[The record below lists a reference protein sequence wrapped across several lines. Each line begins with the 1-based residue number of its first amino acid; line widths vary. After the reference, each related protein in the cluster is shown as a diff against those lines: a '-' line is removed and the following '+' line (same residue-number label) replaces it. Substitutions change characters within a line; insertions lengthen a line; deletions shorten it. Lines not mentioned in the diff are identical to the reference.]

1 MGCAFVLHAITV
13 ALFDRM
19 TSGEGQYIDVAI
31 HDACAIGT
39 EGAVPHWM
47 YFGETVYRQTGMHAA
62 PRRLP
67 PLELPTRDGKY
78 VMAINQAFSKRAW
91 DALLDWM
98 DKRRHRRVARPEVSG
113 RIGAPRYRRANL
125 RDAIGA

>member
-1 MGCAFVLHAITV
+1 MASTGYSDATVTPIGGKGNQAWHMGCAFVLHAITV

-19 TSGEGQYIDVAI
+19 TSGEGQYIDVSI

-39 EGAVPHWM
+39 EGAVPQWM
-47 YFGETVYRQTGMHAA
+47 YFGETMYRQTGMHAA

-78 VMAINQAFSKRAW
+78 VMAINQAFGKRVMGCA
-91 DALLDWM
+91 ARLD
-98 DKRRHRRVARPEVSG
+98 G
-113 RIGAPRYRRANL
+113 
-125 RDAIGA
+125 